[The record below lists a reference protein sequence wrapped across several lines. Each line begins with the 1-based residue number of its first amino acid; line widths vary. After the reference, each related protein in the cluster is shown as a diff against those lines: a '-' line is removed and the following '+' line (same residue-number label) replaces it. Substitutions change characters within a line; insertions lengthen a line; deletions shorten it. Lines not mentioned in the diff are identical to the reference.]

1 MRFFASLLLFL
12 ALPAAAQR
20 DFLTVDEADQ
30 IREAQEPNARLG
42 LYLKFAKQRIALVE
56 QLLSKDK
63 AGRSAMVHE
72 ALGEYNKLIEAI
84 DIVSDDALKRGI
96 AIDEGAKAVSSAEK
110 DFLARLE
117 KIRSAKPAD
126 IVRYEDALSNAIE
139 NTEVS
144 IELAELDLKE
154 RSRDVQTKEARDKQA
169 LEEMMQPKD
178 REAKRTAEKKETEA
192 ATKKKAPTLRRKGEV
207 APPKKP

>member
-1 MRFFASLLLFL
+1 MRFFASLLVFL

-117 KIRSAKPAD
+117 RIRSAKPAD

-139 NTEVS
+139 NTQVS

-178 REAKRTAEKKETEA
+178 REAKRAAEKKETEA